1 MANENAIRLLLQGIL
16 CSSLFPPEAA
26 DSINRRWKVTCN
38 GGQNQSLF
46 RKRKRNS
53 SLRLCFMYSNL
64 KVFFEALEKKFNP
77 CLRERE
83 ERLCISVED

>member
-1 MANENAIRLLLQGIL
+1 MANENAIRLLSQGIL

-38 GGQNQSLF
+38 GGQSQSLF
-46 RKRKRNS
+46 REKEIVFYVQ
-53 SLRLCFMYSNL
+53 LLGNL

-83 ERLCISVED
+83 ERLCISAKD